1 MPQGGVEPMLYHLLK
16 IWVRV
21 ALQFYCKKI
30 VFHYRGNRKPC
41 ILACTHPN
49 SFLDAMI
56 MGALMPR
63 PIHFLARGDA
73 FKKPAVARLLNAM
86 HMIPIFRLSE
96 GKENLGKNEET
107 FHRSIEILR
116 ENGCI
121 LIFPEGICVNEYN
134 VRPLRKGTFRMAI
147 NAWKNEGLHELE
159 IQPVSIVYDSFEGVP
174 KSLHVY
180 FGEVMGES
188 HHSKTFNDILHQRLE
203 SGVQAGLA
211 DMVPGKR
218 NRWLLALP
226 AAIGWF
232 TQRWFYVVWRNFA
245 RKKTK
250 GTVFYDSV
258 LFACM
263 FLTYPLL
270 LLAVTIAA
278 VIAFGPLAWWL
289 LIFLPFTAWCYKE
302 YKSV

>member
-1 MPQGGVEPMLYHLLK
+1 MLYSLLK
-16 IWVRV
+16 ISVRV
-21 ALQFYCKKI
+21 ALQFYCKRI
-30 VFHYRGNRKPC
+30 VFHYKENHEPC

-63 PIHFLARGDA
+63 SLHFLARGDA
-73 FKKPAVARLLNAM
+73 FKKPWVARILHAM

-96 GKENLGKNEET
+96 GKENLVKNEET
-107 FHRSIEILR
+107 FHHSIEILR
-116 ENGCI
+116 KNGCI

-147 NAWKNEGLHELE
+147 NAWKNEGLSSLH
-159 IQPVSIVYDSFEGVP
+159 IQPVSIIYDSFDAVP
-174 KSLHVY
+174 KSIHVY
-180 FGEVMGES
+180 FGEVMHES
-188 HHSKTFNDILHQRLE
+188 HHSKTFNDTLHQRLE
-203 SGVQAGLA
+203 TGMQAGLQ
-211 DMVPGKR
+211 DMQPEKR
-218 NRWLLALP
+218 NRWLLAIP

-232 TQRWFYVVWRNFA
+232 TQRWFYVCWRNFA

-258 LFACM
+258 LFTCM
-263 FLTYPLL
+263 YLTYPLL
-270 LLAVTIAA
+270 LLAVTGIAA
-278 VIAFGPLAWWL
+278 AVFGAWAWWL
-289 LIFLPFTAWCYKE
+289 LAILPFTAWCYKE